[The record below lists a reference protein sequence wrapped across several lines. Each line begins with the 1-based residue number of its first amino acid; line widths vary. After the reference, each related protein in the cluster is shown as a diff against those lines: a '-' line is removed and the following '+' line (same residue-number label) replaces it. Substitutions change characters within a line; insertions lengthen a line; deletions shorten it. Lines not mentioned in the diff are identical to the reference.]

1 LLAKISGQFHLSIQ
15 NELTD
20 NMAINCVVKV
30 SSIIQRLF
38 NRAIEVITP
47 HVRPEKITV
56 IFCRNNFPIIF
67 DRNHVGV
74 YFRNLIA
81 FDLNKLENT
90 HRDIIVA
97 VFLEEFVHCLLHI
110 DNEEQVGYRVS
121 EIYPKVG
128 FDGEKYFQK

>member
-1 LLAKISGQFHLSIQ
+1 MSIQ

-20 NMAINCVVKV
+20 KMAINCVTRV
-30 SSIIQRLF
+30 SPLNQILF
-38 NRAIEVITP
+38 NKAIEVITP
-47 HVRPEKITV
+47 HVKPEKVTV
-56 IFCRNNFPIIF
+56 IFCRNNFPIFF

-81 FDLNKLENT
+81 FDMNKLENV
-90 HRDIIVA
+90 HKDIVIA

-110 DNEEQVGYRVS
+110 GDEEEVGYRVS

-128 FDGEKYFQK
+128 FDGEKYLLK

>member
-1 LLAKISGQFHLSIQ
+1 MAKISGKFHLSIQ

-20 NMAINCVVKV
+20 KMAINCVTKV
-30 SSIIQRLF
+30 SSIIQKLF

-47 HVRPEKITV
+47 HVKPEKITI
-56 IFCRNNFPIIF
+56 IFCRNNFPIFF

-90 HRDIIVA
+90 HKDIIVA

-110 DNEEQVGYRVS
+110 VSEEEVGYAVAK
-121 EIYPKVG
+121 IYPKVG
-128 FDGEKYFQK
+128 FDGEKYLLK

>member
-1 LLAKISGQFHLSIQ
+1 MAKISGQFHLSIQ

-20 NMAINCVVKV
+20 KMAINCVTQV
-30 SSIIQRLF
+30 SPIIQKLF

-47 HVRPEKITV
+47 HVTPEKITV
-56 IFCRNNFPIIF
+56 IFCRSNFPIFF

-81 FDLNKLENT
+81 FDLDKLENT
-90 HRDIIVA
+90 HQDIVVA

-110 DNEEQVGYRVS
+110 DSEEEVGYGVS

-128 FDGEKYFQK
+128 FDGEKYFLK